1 MAKKKTEKKTPT
13 KVTDIKSMMGAI
25 RKQTGSTSYDISPYG
40 DVTGFIDTGCL
51 SLNAKVSGSIK
62 GGLPEGRIITITG
75 ESASGKSLIAAMTVA
90 NALNNQS
97 YDRVFY
103 LDSEGGGLKDF
114 LISTGAPM
122 DQIEHVLVDSVELAT
137 VTLIFIYEKIEEM
150 LKSDPSLKF
159 LVILDSFGA
168 LVSKKMLKDAME
180 HGEQKGDMGLTAKL
194 KNAMMKKMMIPVLRS
209 NASLIVLNHIYD
221 DPAAKYPSKIKNMSG
236 GHGIIFASHV
246 IIQTAKKLIDD
257 ESNKEAHFNGN
268 RMSFFTT
275 KNRIVKPFHQTEMF
289 IDFNTGMEKYEGL
302 VDDAKKFG
310 YITQAGAWYKVPSY
324 TGDKSLRMSQILED
338 DKLWESFLD
347 DLDKDINNSMRYG
360 SKTEM
365 GEVEKQEL
373 ETLGNEDD

>member
-1 MAKKKTEKKTPT
+1 MAKKKTSIE
-13 KVTDIKSMMGAI
+13 SMMGEI
-25 RKQTGSTSYDISPYG
+25 RKKTGSISYDVSPYG
-40 DVTGFIDTGCL
+40 DVTGYIDTGCL
-51 SLNAKVSGSIK
+51 SLNARVSGSIR

-90 NALNNQS
+90 NALNKHN

-114 LISTGAPM
+114 LVSTGAPM
-122 DQIEHVLVDSVELAT
+122 DMIEHMLVDSVENAT
-137 VTLIFIYEKIEEM
+137 VTLIFIYEKIQEQ
-150 LKSDPSLKF
+150 LAINPDLKF

-180 HGEQKGDMGLTAKL
+180 KGDQKGDMGLTAKL
-194 KNAMMKKMMIPVLRS
+194 KNAMMKSMMIPVLRT
-209 NASLIVLNHIYD
+209 NASLVVLNHIYD

-236 GHGIIFASHV
+236 GKGIVFASHV
-246 IIQTAKKLIDD
+246 IIQTAKKLVDD
-257 ESNKEAHFNGN
+257 ETNKDAHFNGN
-268 RMSFFTT
+268 TMSFFTT
-275 KNRIVKPFHQTEMF
+275 KNRLVKPFHQTEMF
-289 IDFNTGMEKYEGL
+289 IDFDTGIEKYEGL

-324 TGDKSLRMSQILED
+324 SGDKSLRMSQILED
-338 DKLWESFLD
+338 DALWDSFLD

-365 GEVEKQEL
+365 DEAEKQEL
-373 ETLGNEDD
+373 EMLGDDDD